1 MQLVSRNIVIDGFC
15 ASFPRSKEFHKS
27 IFDTFA
33 MLQEFNEALA
43 LLPSPTVSTPTHML
57 SPASL
62 STQSSSQSTTPSWM
76 MSSSPSPPE
85 FWMSSGT
92 SQTDSDS
99 DSSIM
104 QFNHHHDEAPHYPD
118 NDVASFDDL
127 LDEINILADSESESD
142 MYADSDSDGH
152 ATFAFN
158 NFDVHHD
165 EVYDPAFSS
174 DSPVTNFMQ

>member
-1 MQLVSRNIVIDGFC
+1 MIDGFC
-15 ASFPRSKEFHKS
+15 ASFPRSKDFHKS

-43 LLPSPTVSTPTHML
+43 LLPSPTLSTPTHLL

-76 MSSSPSPPE
+76 MSSSASPPE

-104 QFNHHHDEAPHYPD
+104 QFSHPHDDATHYPD
-118 NDVASFDDL
+118 NDGDSFDDL

-142 MYADSDSDGH
+142 MYADCDSDGLDT
-152 ATFAFN
+152 AAFN
-158 NFDVHHD
+158 SSEFHHD
-165 EVYDPAFSS
+165 DAYDPSFSS
-174 DSPVTNFMQ
+174 DSPVTNFM